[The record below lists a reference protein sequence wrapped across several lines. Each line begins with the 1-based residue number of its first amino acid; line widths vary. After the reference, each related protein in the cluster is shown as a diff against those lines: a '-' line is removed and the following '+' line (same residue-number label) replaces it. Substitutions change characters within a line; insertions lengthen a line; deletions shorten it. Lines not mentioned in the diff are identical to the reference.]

1 MGGWPVIG
9 MVSFFFEEEK
19 KTKNK
24 INV

>member
-1 MGGWPVIG
+1 MEGGPVIG